1 MNSLCRQDIGANEKT
16 RVCSVTGERWHLDD
30 CPFDTTHQNNAGSC
44 NFMSEVVLIRMY
56 RTTSAGSTVLLL
68 HKSHGDPSISPPN
81 ALTPIPP
88 QPHRCSPIEILGAW
102 PCTTLTFA
110 WISASSYLASAPF
123 VCASPLGSY
132 VLLNNKWIAPWV
144 RAIDA
149 LLSAAVTHVPARRMR
164 AEQKGKEQLQRRRL
178 REDAIDVSNP
188 HHSHPMFSDES
199 PPFLNPSG
207 PRVGEPTIQPVKG

>member
-1 MNSLCRQDIGANEKT
+1 MDFSLQLP
-16 RVCSVTGERWHLDD
+16 RVSALCVCEPSG
-30 CPFDTTHQNNAGSC
+30 
-44 NFMSEVVLIRMY
+44 LIR
-56 RTTSAGSTVLLL
+56 
-68 HKSHGDPSISPPN
+68 PS
-81 ALTPIPP
+81 
-88 QPHRCSPIEILGAW
+88 E
-102 PCTTLTFA
+102 F
-110 WISASSYLASAPF
+110 
-123 VCASPLGSY
+123 
-132 VLLNNKWIAPWV
+132 LNNKWIAPWV